1 MKKIGIIFGILV
13 LAVLLTSLFITLKT
27 ESYIYDDINKVPGAQ
42 VAMILG
48 AAILKNGGL
57 SPILRE
63 RVDRAQT
70 LYETGKVEKI
80 LVTGSNSTLEDNEV
94 NPVRIYLLKNNI
106 PGQDIFLDHA
116 GFDTYSSM
124 YRARDIFLADSMI
137 VVSQSFHLPRAIF
150 LARALGIKAYGL
162 EADRG
167 HYLWRNYFREMFA
180 NVKAV
185 FNLIFDREPKY
196 LGEPVPLTG
205 EGNI

>member
-27 ESYIYDDINKVPGAQ
+27 ESYIYDEINKVPGAQ

>member
-27 ESYIYDDINKVPGAQ
+27 ESYISADINKVPGAQ